1 MDNLTESDLN
11 DHQYVASQADDTDN
25 PQIGTATPMLEPAN
39 ENLIIWTPR
48 FIISF
53 FLVLVIGLSGATVL
67 TTGYLNGY
75 YLPGWLL
82 IGYTVVNL
90 GGWIS
95 VSICTRSPW
104 VRLGSAFGCLW
115 AIMMGFVFAL
125 NLFPPT
131 IDSHAIFLTNAS
143 SSASSALLACSICL
157 STAWTPL
164 KRWDRIF
171 FIIAPII
178 GTILVASLFLHTPD
192 EMRSSFLLKMHIAIV
207 ELWLCTATWW
217 LRPSC
222 WQTQSGPAFL
232 LGIVPV
238 IQILLLHPLN
248 TYNEKT
254 VFFSQVM
261 LLSVLLGSLRILQ
274 SEMRHRLPKTPH
286 Q

>member
-1 MDNLTESDLN
+1 MDNLTESDPM
-11 DHQYVASQADDTDN
+11 DHQDVATQAENTDN
-25 PQIGTATPMLEPAN
+25 NQIGTATPMLEPTN

-53 FLVLVIGLSGATVL
+53 FLVLVIGLSGTTVL
-67 TTGYLNGY
+67 TTGYLNTY

-82 IGYTVVNL
+82 IGYTVANL

-95 VSICTRSPW
+95 VSIYTRSSW

-115 AIMMGFVFAL
+115 SIMMGSIFAL

-131 IDSHAIFLTNAS
+131 IDTHATFLINAT
-143 SSASSALLACSICL
+143 SSASSALLACFICL
-157 STAWTPL
+157 STAWTPF
-164 KRWDRIF
+164 KHWDRIF
-171 FIIAPII
+171 FLIAPII
-178 GTILVASLFLHTPD
+178 GIILVTILFLYTPFKI
-192 EMRSSFLLKMHIAIV
+192 RSSFLLEKYIATV
-207 ELWLCTATWW
+207 ELWFCTAIWW

-222 WQTQSGPAFL
+222 WRTQPGPAFF

-238 IQILLLHPLN
+238 IQILLLQPLN

-274 SEMRHRLPKTPH
+274 SEIRHQLPKTSH
-286 Q
+286 L